1 MIQIKNSDLRTKK
14 NPAGSVKVRPVSR
27 AKSLKSLEINKK
39 PANNPEINQIKIVMP
54 RTKKNPAGSVKASP
68 VSTDKFQKSLG
79 KKNKKPANKPQ
90 MIHTKT

>member
-1 MIQIKNSDLRTKK
+1 MLRTKK

-39 PANNPEINQIKIVMP
+39 PANNPEINQMKIVMP

-79 KKNKKPANKPQ
+79 KKIRSLQTNPK
-90 MIHTKT
+90 